1 MNLQHIK
8 FTSIDTID
16 VFTPNFG
23 SYKYQLDEIQKF
35 TVSNGQTNK
44 ELVGAHGAIIGML
57 KEAPTNKVSFTSGV
71 VSAGLMSDE
80 YGTEIKE
87 GTQTVTWADSTIIR
101 DNVATLNF
109 TPVGEIQKVY
119 VNGVAY
125 SVGAK
130 AEAGKTVTYTEGSPK
145 QGETPATMGTITFAT
160 GEYTNGTEVIVKYQR
175 NISAVSLGRRSDK
188 TSEDIGLIATGQWE
202 DECNVVRKWQCIIPS
217 IAPTGTFDV
226 TIGGEQATQPFEG
239 AVTKTQCTGSKD
251 MLKWLFFEGDAEDV
265 ITSA

>member
-8 FTSIDTID
+8 FTSVDTLD
-16 VFTPNFG
+16 VYTPNFG

-87 GTQTVTWADSTIIR
+87 GTQTVTWTDGVIIQ
-101 DNVATLNF
+101 DNTATLNF
-109 TPVGEIQKVY
+109 TPVGDVQKVY

-125 SVGAK
+125 SVSDK
-130 AEAGKTVTYTEGSPK
+130 AEAGQTVTYTK
-145 QGETPATMGTITFAT
+145 GESNKGTITFAT
-160 GEYTNGTEVIVKYQR
+160 GEYANGTDAVIKYQR
-175 NISAVSLGRRSDK
+175 NITAASLGRRSDK
-188 TSEDIGLIATGQWE
+188 TSENIGLIATGQWE

-226 TIGGEQATQPFEG
+226 VIGGEQTTQPFEG
-239 AVTKTQCTGSKD
+239 AVTKTNCTISKD
-251 MLKWLFFEGDAEDV
+251 MVKWLFFEGDAEDV